1 MKNVLAIRHVHFE
14 DLAVFE
20 EVLINS
26 NFHIE
31 YIDAATVDFDTID
44 PLSAD
49 LLVVLG
55 APIGAFDEDI
65 YPFLKSE
72 LAFID
77 KRLKA
82 NKPLLG
88 ICLGAQLIAR
98 LLGANVASM
107 GRKEIGF
114 GAMQIHHSTGN
125 PLIGL
130 SDIPVLHWHG
140 DQFEI
145 PQGCRALAAT
155 DICPN
160 QAFARGDNIL
170 ALQFHIEARP
180 DNIEQWLVG
189 HAHELNSTNIDIKQ
203 IRYEAKKY
211 GAAITSAAQ
220 KIFLNWL
227 NAQYPKPVL

>member
-1 MKNVLAIRHVHFE
+1 
-14 DLAVFE
+14 
-20 EVLINS
+20 
-26 NFHIE
+26 FHIE

-114 GAMQIHHSTGN
+114 GAMQTHHST
-125 PLIGL
+125 
-130 SDIPVLHWHG
+130 
-140 DQFEI
+140 
-145 PQGCRALAAT
+145 
-155 DICPN
+155 
-160 QAFARGDNIL
+160 
-170 ALQFHIEARP
+170 
-180 DNIEQWLVG
+180 
-189 HAHELNSTNIDIKQ
+189 
-203 IRYEAKKY
+203 
-211 GAAITSAAQ
+211 
-220 KIFLNWL
+220 
-227 NAQYPKPVL
+227 